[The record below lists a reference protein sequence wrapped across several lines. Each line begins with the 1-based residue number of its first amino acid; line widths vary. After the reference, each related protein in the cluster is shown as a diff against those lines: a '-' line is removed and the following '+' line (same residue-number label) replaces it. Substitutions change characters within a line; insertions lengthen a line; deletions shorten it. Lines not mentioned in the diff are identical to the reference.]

1 MKNRL
6 IDIAVNLTDG
16 MYKGIY
22 RDKPSHAADVLQV
35 LTRARQSFVSSL
47 LITGTSAEES
57 AAALAMAKELH
68 LYSTA
73 GVHPTNARDGLDK
86 IAGVERLLGL
96 KEERLIAIGECGLD
110 YDRLH
115 FASKE
120 EQISAFR
127 AHFTLTERF
136 RLPMF
141 LHLRNADQD
150 FISIVKENRA
160 RFGHGVVH
168 SFDSTL
174 ETATAL
180 IGLDLYIG
188 LNGCSMK
195 TKENIEVIKALP
207 LERIMV
213 ETDAP
218 WCDIRPSHA
227 SFAYLEGPFSVRNVP
242 VFKDV
247 KKEKFQAGLMVKS
260 RNEPCSLARVV
271 SVIANVKQIDA
282 ETVMEKIYANTV
294 RVFPQL
300 ANEWVEMDRYLLFG
314 YAATLAIASILS
326 SIFTIP
332 PSFFSDKTNPLNVY
346 GVKLGWFWTTALGLG
361 MILTSPRG
369 SAHRTKAALRLAVA
383 TFYWWIAVA
392 IIGLVF
398 RYIGS
403 CSQDGIATFQ
413 KCRAGNGVWSGFDIS
428 GHVFLLLHSS
438 LFLLEEMN
446 ILIESH
452 PQLVGIFVGAYL
464 CLWYLMMIMTCL
476 YFHPVSEIVLGAGFG
491 IGFWAAIHVIMAE
504 HPSLRHYLF
513 VEDSNPA
520 SSDATLSKL
529 KRN

>member
-35 LTRARQSFVSSL
+35 LARARQSLVSSL

-96 KEERLIAIGECGLD
+96 NEERLIAIGECGLD

-247 KKEKFQAGLMVKS
+247 KKEKFQTGLMVKS

-271 SVIANVKQIDA
+271 SVIANAKQIDA

-300 ANEWVEMDRYLLFG
+300 ANEWVEMDRV
-314 YAATLAIASILS
+314 AQ
-326 SIFTIP
+326 
-332 PSFFSDKTNPLNVY
+332 DEVKTA
-346 GVKLGWFWTTALGLG
+346 FWTTALGLG

-383 TFYWWIAVA
+383 TFYWWIAVV